1 MIIAN
6 FMRVV
11 SRYKTVR
18 APDTGFMVIGG
29 KSEDKRQE
37 ERRGDLISKCEKIFV
52 SSSCRGALWSR
63 RRLALAA
70 PDWSHHGHMAKYR
83 PLIVQVRSK
92 VCRGPDN
99 LPVGVMS
106 QL

>member
-37 ERRGDLISKCEKIFV
+37 ERRGDLISKCEKSLSAHPMDRYFV
-52 SSSCRGALWSR
+52 VTEKISSSS
-63 RRLALAA
+63 
-70 PDWSHHGHMAKYR
+70 
-83 PLIVQVRSK
+83 PLIGHLAGYWPLIGQVRSK
-92 VCRGPDN
+92 VCSEPDN
-99 LPVGVMS
+99 LPLGVMS